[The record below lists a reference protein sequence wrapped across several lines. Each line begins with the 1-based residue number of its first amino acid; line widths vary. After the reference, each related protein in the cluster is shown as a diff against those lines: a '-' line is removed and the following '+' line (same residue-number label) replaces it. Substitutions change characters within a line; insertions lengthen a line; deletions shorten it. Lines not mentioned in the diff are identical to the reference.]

1 MARITLERTAI
12 AGGIGAWDIVAEEL
26 DTRQG
31 YSKVFE
37 NVTDISRTALT
48 LGAVGLNYGNVESNY
63 SDTVFYASL
72 PLFAKSLYR
81 GAAQAVGRSTT
92 VRAGPS
98 AKSITVRAAPSSG
111 LQPVVQPLGNF
122 RSITA

>member
-37 NVTDISRTALT
+37 NITDLSRTALT
-48 LGAVGLNYGNVESNY
+48 LGAVGLNYGNVETNHT
-63 SDTVFYASL
+63 DTVFYASL

-81 GAAQAVGRSTT
+81 GAVQAMGRSTT
-92 VRAGPS
+92 VRA
-98 AKSITVRAAPSSG
+98 KSVTVRAAPSSG